1 MSPEAESPRTE
12 DPALVFTAPAVTGP
26 GTHVLIVGIGDYL
39 HLLGGT
45 EPRSDVAE
53 GMGQLDAPVNSARA
67 LANWFL
73 DEFENANRPLASLAL
88 VLSDRTPVVYEHVR
102 SQRQEAVPRGTIG
115 DVAVAI
121 DNWVTRASSD
131 QENQTVFFFCG
142 HGVSSGES
150 ILLLRDFGAVRNNRF
165 DGALNLNDFV
175 GAMQT
180 MLPEYQLF
188 LIDACRVPT
197 GLAKAA
203 MDSKVRLGRVC
214 LDPKDVGERGGKPAK
229 QSVHHAASALSPS
242 YGRIKGVSLYT
253 EALIQAMSGGGAQS
267 SEQWWVG
274 TLGLQTALFD
284 YTRRLATKEKVD
296 QQPELVKS
304 SSFTVHK
311 PRSIKIPV
319 YISSKPPEALGKVKR
334 LETRLAADVQA
345 FYDPQ
350 QHGVLLQW
358 ECLLSLR
365 EHRLSVIFPPAAEYE
380 DLLDEV
386 LMISTPATA
395 YPLEPRRRP

>member
-1 MSPEAESPRTE
+1 MSGEAESPAAV
-12 DPALVFTAPAVTGP
+12 DPALVFVAPAVTGP
-26 GTHVLIVGIGDYL
+26 GTHVLIVGISDYL

-45 EPRSDVAE
+45 EPRSDIAE

-73 DEFENANRPLASLAL
+73 DEFENDSRPLASLAL
-88 VLSDRTPVVYEHVR
+88 VLSDRTPVVYQHR
-102 SQRQEAVPRGTIG
+102 KSQRHEAVPSGEIG
-115 DVAVAI
+115 DVAKAI
-121 DNWVTRASSD
+121 DNWVTRASSNE
-131 QENQTVFFFCG
+131 QNQTVFFFCG
-142 HGVSSGES
+142 HGVSSGEPV
-150 ILLLRDFGAVRNNRF
+150 LLLRDFGAVRNNRF

-180 MLPEYQLF
+180 MVPEYQLF

-203 MDSKVRLGRVC
+203 MDTKVRLGRGC
-214 LDPKDVGERGGKPAK
+214 LAPRDLGQRGGTPAK
-229 QSVHHAASALSPS
+229 QSIHHAASALSPS

-253 EALIQAMSGGGAQS
+253 EALLQALRGGGAQPN
-267 SEQWWVG
+267 EQWWVG
-274 TLGLQTALFD
+274 TLGLQTALYD
-284 YTRRLATKEKVD
+284 YTGRLATKEKVD

-311 PRSIKIPV
+311 PRSIKVPV
-319 YISSKPPEALGKVKR
+319 YISSKPPEALGKVRR

-350 QHGVLLQW
+350 EHGVQLEW
-358 ECLLSLR
+358 ECILSLR
-365 EHRLSVIFPPAAEYE
+365 EHRLFAFFPPTAGYE

-386 LMISTPATA
+386 LMISTPATT
-395 YPLEPRRRP
+395 YPLELRRRS